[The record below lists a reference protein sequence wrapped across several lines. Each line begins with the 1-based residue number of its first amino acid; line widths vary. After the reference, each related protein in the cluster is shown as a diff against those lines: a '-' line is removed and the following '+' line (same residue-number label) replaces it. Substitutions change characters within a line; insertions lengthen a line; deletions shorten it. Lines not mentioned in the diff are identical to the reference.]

1 MLKYKR
7 TYVLLFIGF
16 VMLLMI
22 PGIFAEQ
29 RVTYEPEDVIRSI
42 VSTVIAEVGA
52 DREYYEKHHNKLYTL
67 VDSVLIPH
75 LDSKK
80 ISKFVLGRR
89 WREIQDYQQV
99 EFESLFTRS
108 LIQMYAIHIL
118 EYKSD
123 YVITFRPTD
132 YSVCSDFVCRRATVT
147 MILHLDKSKTTTKFF
162 LYRDTNNEWKIW
174 NLTIEGI
181 NLGIAYRNS
190 YASIFEK
197 VGMDGLLQKLRRKVQ

>member
-1 MLKYKR
+1 
-7 TYVLLFIGF
+7 
-16 VMLLMI
+16 
-22 PGIFAEQ
+22 
-29 RVTYEPEDVIRSI
+29 
-42 VSTVIAEVGA
+42 
-52 DREYYEKHHNKLYTL
+52 
-67 VDSVLIPH
+67 
-75 LDSKK
+75 
-80 ISKFVLGRR
+80 
-89 WREIQDYQQV
+89 
-99 EFESLFTRS
+99 
-108 LIQMYAIHIL
+108 MYAIHIL